1 MINIR
6 IILTLLTITLGIFL
20 VMCIQGKLET
30 HASPLGIVSLEF
42 ANSQKRITEI
52 KDQWTLNGMLE
63 RARTNI
69 RMDYLF
75 IPFYAMLFY
84 TLCGTISV
92 RMHRGWAKL
101 GVLLA
106 FGALVAGL
114 LDAGENLLML
124 LALRGISS
132 NSTAVLTS
140 VLAGVKFLL
149 LGLAA
154 LYVIPL
160 GLRILIL
167 KAAGRNPAPHYDRS

>member
-6 IILTLLTITLGIFL
+6 IILTLLTITLGLFF
-20 VMCIQGKLET
+20 VMRIQGKLET
-30 HASPLGIVSLEF
+30 KASPMGIVSLEF
-42 ANSQKRITEI
+42 ANSQERITEI
-52 KDQWTLNGMLE
+52 KQAWTAEGMLE

-69 RMDYLF
+69 RIDYLF

-92 RMHRGWAKL
+92 RMKRGWAKL

-124 LALRGISS
+124 LALRDISS
-132 NSTAVLTS
+132 DMTAVLTT

-160 GLRILIL
+160 GLRILLL
-167 KAAGRNPAPHYDRS
+167 KAMGKSPDAA

>member
-6 IILTLLTITLGIFL
+6 IILTLLTITLGLFL
-20 VMCIQGKLET
+20 VMRIQGKLET
-30 HASPLGIVSLEF
+30 KASPMGIVSLEF
-42 ANSQKRITEI
+42 ANSQERITEI
-52 KDQWTLNGMLE
+52 KQAWTTEGMLE

-69 RMDYLF
+69 RIDYLF

-92 RMHRGWAKL
+92 RMKRGWAKL

-114 LDAGENLLML
+114 LDAVENLLML
-124 LALRGISS
+124 LALRDISS
-132 NSTAVLTS
+132 DFTAVLTS

-160 GLRILIL
+160 GLRILLL
-167 KAAGRNPAPHYDRS
+167 KAIGKSPDPA

>member
-6 IILTLLTITLGIFL
+6 IILTLLTITLGLFL
-20 VMCIQGKLET
+20 VMRIQGKLET
-30 HASPLGIVSLEF
+30 KASPLGIVSLEF
-42 ANSQKRITEI
+42 ANSRDRITEI
-52 KDQWTLNGMLE
+52 KHQWEAEGMLD
-63 RARTNI
+63 RARANI
-69 RMDYLF
+69 RIDYLF

-92 RMHRGWAKL
+92 RMKRGWAKL

-114 LDAGENLLML
+114 FDAGENLLMI

-132 NSTAVLTS
+132 DLTAMLTTI
-140 VLAGVKFLL
+140 LAGIKFLL

-160 GLRILIL
+160 GLRLLIL
-167 KAAGRNPAPHYDRS
+167 KAIGRNPDPAGL